1 MGQIAARVH
10 MEVEICNGTDTVIL
24 EAVFQGLWTYCL
36 VNCCCSPAHPTLQSR
51 KCREQLREIVNLEF
65 TIGVMR
71 KYQLD
76 LAWLKEPELLV
87 GLLHSLPVCEGVHQR
102 RTGCPMKVSTRVLY
116 PDYGQ
121 QLNCCAPVPE
131 GRGREIPIRLT
142 PMHNSEQA

>member
-10 MEVEICNGTDTVIL
+10 ISVLEVEIYNGTDTVIL

-36 VNCCCSPAHPTLQSR
+36 DNCCCSPTHPTLRSW

-76 LAWLKEPELLV
+76 LAWRKEPELLIS
-87 GLLHSLPVCEGVHQR
+87 LLHSLPV
-102 RTGCPMKVSTRVLY
+102 
-116 PDYGQ
+116 
-121 QLNCCAPVPE
+121 
-131 GRGREIPIRLT
+131 REVYIDGELVA
-142 PMHNSEQA
+142 Q